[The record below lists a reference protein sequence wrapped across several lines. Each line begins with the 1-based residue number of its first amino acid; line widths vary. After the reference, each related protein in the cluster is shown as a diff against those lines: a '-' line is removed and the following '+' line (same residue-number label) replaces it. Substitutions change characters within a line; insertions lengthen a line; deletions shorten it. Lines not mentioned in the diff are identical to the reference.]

1 MVTKDPGQDIIR
13 DPGPLLFSFVAII
26 CLGLLFDDSSRRIG
40 VHFQRWLI
48 YLSLKISET
57 FGHLSY
63 PKIKAKSGVGR
74 WGLHLLGREDKVM
87 DTTYVRYF

>member
-1 MVTKDPGQDIIR
+1 MSFVTQDSFF
-13 DPGPLLFSFVAII
+13 FSFVAII
-26 CLGLLFDDSSRRIG
+26 RLGLLFDDSSHRIG
-40 VHFQRWLI
+40 VRHFQGWLI

-57 FGHLSY
+57 FGHLSD

-74 WGLHLLGREDKVM
+74 WGLRLLGREDKVM